1 MNLQEFKNALN
12 GLQSVEF
19 ILPKGNFVPAHF
31 HVTEVGEITRHFI
44 DCGGT
49 ERMEKKIN
57 FQLWVNVDKEHR
69 LNADK
74 LLKILAMSEQKL
86 KFDNLEIEVEFQDD
100 TIGKYGLEFDDNH
113 FILTNLSTN
122 CLAQDQCGIPK
133 SKPKIRM
140 GSLGLSSCDPKSG
153 CC

>member
-49 ERMEKKIN
+49 ERMEKKNN

>member
-31 HVTEVGEITRHFI
+31 HVTEVGVITRHFI

-49 ERMEKKIN
+49 ERVEKKIN

-69 LNADK
+69 LNAEK
-74 LLKILAMSEQKL
+74 LLNILAMSEQNL
-86 KFDNLEIEVEFQDD
+86 KFDNLEIEVEFQDE
-100 TIGKYGLEFDDNH
+100 TIGKYGLEFMT
-113 FILTNLSTN
+113 IISY
-122 CLAQDQCGIPK
+122 
-133 SKPKIRM
+133 
-140 GSLGLSSCDPKSG
+140 
-153 CC
+153 

>member
-1 MNLQEFKNALN
+1 
-12 GLQSVEF
+12 
-19 ILPKGNFVPAHF
+19 
-31 HVTEVGEITRHFI
+31 
-44 DCGGT
+44 
-49 ERMEKKIN
+49 
-57 FQLWVNVDKEHR
+57 
-69 LNADK
+69 
-74 LLKILAMSEQKL
+74 MSEQNL
-86 KFDNLEIEVEFQDD
+86 KFDNLEIEVEFQDE

-113 FILTNLSTN
+113 FLLTNLSIN

>member
-31 HVTEVGEITRHFI
+31 HVTEVGVITRHFI

-49 ERMEKKIN
+49 ERVEKKIN

-69 LNADK
+69 LNAEK
-74 LLKILAMSEQKL
+74 LLNILAMSEQNL
-86 KFDNLEIEVEFQDD
+86 KFDNLEIEVEFQDE

-113 FILTNLSTN
+113 FLLTNLSIN